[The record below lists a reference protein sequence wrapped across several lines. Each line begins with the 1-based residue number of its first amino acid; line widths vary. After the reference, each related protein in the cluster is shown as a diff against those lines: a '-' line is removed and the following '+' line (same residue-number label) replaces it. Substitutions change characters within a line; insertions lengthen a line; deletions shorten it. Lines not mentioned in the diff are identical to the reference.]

1 MPERRKKNRD
11 RRRNRQSVKRL
22 IKKCRKD
29 GKSNR
34 LFYTIV
40 KPRQFHYLKDTSIPK
55 DSAILYERLYL
66 CIMGPRKEHRNLETC
81 TASLNAV
88 KDALYVLNG
97 KWKLPLIISL
107 QEGPLRFNEIQK
119 SLGEI
124 TPKILSKE
132 LKDLE
137 LNEFVVRRVFSTTP
151 VTVTYELTPYS
162 ESLERVIDELRDWG
176 LKHRER
182 LVKNRRSELVEA
194 AMATSL

>member
-1 MPERRKKNRD
+1 M
-11 RRRNRQSVKRL
+11 
-22 IKKCRKD
+22 
-29 GKSNR
+29 
-34 LFYTIV
+34 
-40 KPRQFHYLKDTSIPK
+40 
-55 DSAILYERLYL
+55 A
-66 CIMGPRKEHRNLETC
+66 PRKEHRNKETC

-137 LNEFVVRRVFSTTP
+137 LNEFMVRRVFSTTP

-162 ESLERVIDELRDWG
+162 ESLDKVIDELREWG

-182 LVKNRRSELVEA
+182 LVKNRRAEPIAA
-194 AMATSL
+194 AMSA

>member
-1 MPERRKKNRD
+1 MRK
-11 RRRNRQSVKRL
+11 
-22 IKKCRKD
+22 
-29 GKSNR
+29 G
-34 LFYTIV
+34 
-40 KPRQFHYLKDTSIPK
+40 
-55 DSAILYERLYL
+55 
-66 CIMGPRKEHRNLETC
+66 KEHHNKETC

-107 QEGPLRFNEIQK
+107 QDGPKRFNEIQK

-137 LNEFVVRRVFSTTP
+137 LNEFVVRKVFSTTP

-162 ESLERVIDELRDWG
+162 ETLDKVIDELRNWG
-176 LKHRER
+176 LQHRER
-182 LVKNRRSELVEA
+182 LVSNRRNAPKAGELVL
-194 AMATSL
+194 ATA

>member
-1 MPERRKKNRD
+1 
-11 RRRNRQSVKRL
+11 
-22 IKKCRKD
+22 
-29 GKSNR
+29 
-34 LFYTIV
+34 
-40 KPRQFHYLKDTSIPK
+40 
-55 DSAILYERLYL
+55 
-66 CIMGPRKEHRNLETC
+66 MGPRKEYHNKETC

-107 QEGPLRFNEIQK
+107 QDGPRRFNEIQK

-137 LNEFVVRRVFSTTP
+137 LNEFVTRKVFSTTP

-162 ESLERVIDELRDWG
+162 ASLERVIDELRDWG

-182 LVKNRRSELVEA
+182 LVKNRKNELA
-194 AMATSL
+194 ATEITAVL